1 MTVARERDSLDGDD
15 RKSEPDALR
24 LRAAPRPV
32 TRLNRN
38 ALMIAAGGAGVLI
51 FAAASVAL
59 KPPRAIDE
67 AAPKELYN
75 VETKPKAEG
84 LDALPKSYAEV
95 KPQLGKPLPGDLG
108 AALLKAEQSLA
119 ASGDNGFLERPDYAA
134 LSPTP
139 FRNSPEADAERQAAL
154 KEAQVKQAAREAGV
168 FFQLASRT
176 NAAAKPSPPIEA
188 LGNSA
193 FDFGLGR
200 PPAIP
205 FGAERDDDPGRQIRK
220 LDFLG
225 ERSESSTDNPHR
237 IEDPVTP
244 FEVMAGTVIPASLI
258 TGINSDLPGTVIA
271 QVTQNVYDS
280 VTGQYVLVP
289 QGAKLIGRYDSV
301 VAFGQSRALL
311 VWSRII
317 YPDGASI
324 LIDNMPSSDVAGYSG
339 LADQVDFHTFR
350 ILKGVV
356 LSTLLGVG
364 TELSFG
370 DSESDLVRALRESAQ
385 NSANQSGQKIVQRNL
400 DIQPTIKVRPGWPLR
415 VIVHKDLVLRPYE
428 QGRAAR

>member
-1 MTVARERDSLDGDD
+1 MSAVRQDKM
-15 RKSEPDALR
+15 RKDEPGALR
-24 LRAAPRPV
+24 LRAGPRAV
-32 TRLNRN
+32 TRLNKN
-38 ALMIAAGGAGVLI
+38 ALMIAAGGAGLLI

-59 KPPRAIDE
+59 RPPRAFDE
-67 AAPKELYN
+67 SARKELYN
-75 VETKPKAEG
+75 VETKPTAEG
-84 LDALPKSYAEV
+84 FDALPKSYAEV
-95 KPQLGKPLPGDLG
+95 KPQLGAPLPGDLG
-108 AALLKAEQSLA
+108 AALLEAERSLA
-119 ASGDNGFLERPDYAA
+119 VSGDEGFLERSDYAA

-139 FRNSPEADAERQAAL
+139 FRNSPEADAARETAL
-154 KEAQVKQAAREAGV
+154 REAQIATEAREAGV
-168 FFQLASRT
+168 FFQLASRKDK
-176 NAAAKPSPPIEA
+176 AAQPSQTIDTHTASPFEFP
-188 LGNSA
+188 GSA
-193 FDFGLGR
+193 
-200 PPAIP
+200 PAPVP
-205 FGAERDDDPGRQIRK
+205 FGAERDDDPARQIRK

-225 ERSESSTDNPHR
+225 QRPESSTDNPHR
-237 IEDPVTP
+237 IEDPITP

-280 VTGQYVLVP
+280 VTGHYVLIP

-301 VAFGQSRALL
+301 IAFGQSRALL

-324 LIDNMPSSDVAGYSG
+324 TIDNMPASDVAGYSG
-339 LADQVDFHTFR
+339 LTDEVDFHTFR

-370 DSESDLVRALRESAQ
+370 ESESDLVRALRESAQ
-385 NSANQSGQKIVQRNL
+385 SSANQSGQKIVQKNL
-400 DIQPTIKVRPGWPLR
+400 DIQPTIKIRPGWPLR

-428 QGRAAR
+428 ERRAAR

>member
-1 MTVARERDSLDGDD
+1 MRTEAKHEADVLE
-15 RKSEPDALR
+15 
-24 LRAAPRPV
+24 LRARPKPV

-38 ALMIAAGGAGVLI
+38 ALMVAAGGAALLI
-51 FAAASVAL
+51 FASVSVAL
-59 KPPRAIDE
+59 RPPRAFDE
-67 AAPKELYN
+67 ASRKELYN
-75 VETKPKAEG
+75 VETKPTAEG

-95 KPQLGKPLPGDLG
+95 KPQLGAPLPGDLG
-108 AALLKAEQSLA
+108 AALLQAEQAVA
-119 ASGDNGFLERPDYAA
+119 ASGEDGYLARPDYAA

-139 FRNSPEADAERQAAL
+139 FRNSPEADAAREAAL
-154 KEAQVKQAAREAGV
+154 REAQIATEAREAGV
-168 FFQLASRT
+168 FFRLASRT
-176 NAAAKPSPPIEA
+176 NSASAKVQTSEAQAISP
-188 LGNSA
+188 
-193 FDFGLGR
+193 FDFGLGASA
-200 PPAIP
+200 PVP

-225 ERSESSTDNPHR
+225 ENPEYSTDNPHV
-237 IEDPVTP
+237 IEDPITP
-244 FEVMAGTVIPASLI
+244 FEVMAGTIIPASLI
-258 TGINSDLPGTVIA
+258 TGVNSDLPGTVIA

-280 VTGQYVLVP
+280 VTGQYLLIP
-289 QGAKLIGRYDSV
+289 QGARLLGRYDSV
-301 VAFGQSRALL
+301 IAFGQSRALV

-324 LIDNMPSSDVAGYSG
+324 LIDNMPASDVAGYSG

-385 NSANQSGQKIVQRNL
+385 SSANQSGQKIVQRNL
-400 DIQPTIKVRPGWPLR
+400 DIQPTIRIRPGWPLR

-428 QGRAAR
+428 QRRAAR

>member
-15 RKSEPDALR
+15 RKSEPDALP

-38 ALMIAAGGAGVLI
+38 ALMIAAGGAGLLI

-59 KPPRAIDE
+59 KPPRAFDE
-67 AAPKELYN
+67 GAPKELYN

-108 AALLKAEQSLA
+108 AALLHAEQSLA
-119 ASGDNGFLERPDYAA
+119 ASGDEGFLERPDYAA

-168 FFQLASRT
+168 FFQLASR
-176 NAAAKPSPPIEA
+176 NNVDRNPARSSDYVPASPFEFPGAAQAPI
-188 LGNSA
+188 L
-193 FDFGLGR
+193 
-200 PPAIP
+200 
-205 FGAERDDDPGRQIRK
+205 FGAERENDPGRQIRK

-225 ERSESSTDNPHR
+225 ERSESLTDNPHR
-237 IEDPVTP
+237 IEDRITP
-244 FEVMAGTVIPASLI
+244 FEVMAGTIIPASLI

-271 QVTQNVYDS
+271 QVTQNVHDS
-280 VTGQYVLVP
+280 VTGQYVLIP
-289 QGAKLIGRYDSV
+289 QGARLIGRYDSV
-301 VAFGQSRALL
+301 IAFGQSRALL

-324 LIDNMPSSDVAGYSG
+324 LIDNMPASDVAGYSG

-370 DSESDLVRALRESAQ
+370 STESDIVEALRESAQ
-385 NSANQSGQKIVQRNL
+385 SSANQAGQKIVQRNL
-400 DIQPTIKVRPGWPLR
+400 DIQPTIKVR
-415 VIVHKDLVLRPYE
+415 
-428 QGRAAR
+428 

>member
-1 MTVARERDSLDGDD
+1 
-15 RKSEPDALR
+15 
-24 LRAAPRPV
+24 
-32 TRLNRN
+32 
-38 ALMIAAGGAGVLI
+38 MIAAGGAGLLI

-59 KPPRAIDE
+59 KPPRAFDE

-84 LDALPKSYAEV
+84 LEALPKSYAEV
-95 KPQLGKPLPGDLG
+95 KPKLGAPLPGDLG

-119 ASGDNGFLERPDYAA
+119 ASGDEGFLEGPDYAA

-154 KEAQVKQAAREAGV
+154 KEAQVRQAAREAGV

-176 NAAAKPSPPIEA
+176 NAAAKTPQPIEA
-188 LGNSA
+188 LGNAA
-193 FDFGLGR
+193 FDVGLGG
-200 PPAIP
+200 PPVP

-225 ERSESSTDNPHR
+225 ERSESATDNPHR

-280 VTGQYVLVP
+280 VTGHYVLIP

-301 VAFGQSRALL
+301 IAFGQSRALL

-324 LIDNMPSSDVAGYSG
+324 LIDNMPASDVSGYSG

-370 DSESDLVRALRESAQ
+370 ESESDIVEALRESAQ
-385 NSANQSGQKIVQRNL
+385 SSANQAGQKIVQRNL

-415 VIVHKDLVLRPYE
+415 VIVHKDLVLRPFE